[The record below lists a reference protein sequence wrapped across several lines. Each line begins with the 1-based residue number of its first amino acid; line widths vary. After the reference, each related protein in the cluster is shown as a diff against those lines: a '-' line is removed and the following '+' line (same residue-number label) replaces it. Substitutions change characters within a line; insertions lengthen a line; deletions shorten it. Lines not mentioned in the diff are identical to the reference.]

1 MIPSTLKVIL
11 PEQEYALAVAISAGA
26 QYGRLVLVMD
36 RGFCKDVAGNTFKR
50 TSNSSF
56 IVHFGMLPTS
66 SDCAFILREFIENHV

>member
-1 MIPSTLKVIL
+1 MIPSALKVIL
-11 PEQEYALAVAISAGA
+11 PEQEYALVVGVSADV

-50 TSNSSF
+50 TPNSSF

-66 SDCAFILREFIENHV
+66 SDCAFILRAFY